1 MQMENKSLKAAFSSI
16 LLFGASVGCLASP
29 EHSISFGLSMLSYSY
44 LHEKIDE
51 NATVDLCPPYFGENP
66 IVGQSCYRYAWRDLQ
81 TPPINY
87 NIHYE
92 CTLGNHFGIGLC
104 FGYEL
109 QKMNLDIDKYIYQ
122 GPNNNYP
129 GEYKYKWSKYTK
141 EKESGKLSRHIFFIM
156 PEATFYYFKKE
167 HVSMYGKL
175 AAGVRFSKI
184 KTENTDEEVGGI
196 EFGNQHFSCQV
207 SPLCFEFGNKGIR
220 GFMEYGFGH
229 QGLAQF
235 GVKHT
240 FKKKDA
246 E

>member
-1 MQMENKSLKAAFSSI
+1 MRNTSLKTIFSLA
-16 LLFGASVGCLASP
+16 LLSGTFLSSFAKS
-29 EHSISFGLSMLSYSY
+29 EHKISFGAGLFSYSY
-44 LHEKIDE
+44 LHEIINE
-51 NATVDLCPPYFGENP
+51 NADVELAPPYFGENP

-122 GPNNNYP
+122 GTSNFQDEHKDYVWN
-129 GEYKYKWSKYTK
+129 KYTI
-141 EKESGKLSRHIFFIM
+141 EKESGKLSRNIFCIM

-184 KTENTDEEVGGI
+184 KRENADEEVRGT
-196 EFGNQHFSCQV
+196 EFGKQHFSCQV
-207 SPLCFEFGNKGIR
+207 SPLCFEFGNKRIQ

-229 QGLAQF
+229 QGVAQF

-240 FKKKDA
+240 FKKQDA